1 MIKKSLFFLIILCC
15 STLFA
20 ESYLTNVETEPG
32 HANLNYEGSLKFYY
46 DLTKPN
52 LVKKAYLQ
60 ADMEGETK
68 TFGTTVTDSG
78 FLSIDNSLS
87 LSGEDLFKMIKESRS
102 LEDSDDK
109 SSADGSY
116 TLRVRIELDTS
127 SNNNDED
134 NDDDDEENDDDSDSS
149 STVPEY
155 AEKNITVIF
164 DNKAPKAP
172 AAIEVEGG
180 NKQMLIRVTPP
191 STEDGKDKE
200 KIGKYH
206 AKVTGIFNRDG
217 TDTQTT
223 LEYDSTVDSDS
234 YNKVWEF
241 TVKGKNGYE
250 FINNDEGSSSRAYT
264 VEVTAFDLAGNS
276 DDTASISVEASSV
289 TTYGFWS
296 NYKSQGGKD
305 DGGFCFVAT
314 AGFGSY
320 FHPSVALL
328 REFRDSVLAN
338 FDLGRKFIAA
348 YYKYGSYP
356 AEIIKDST
364 ILRAASRTMLMPYV
378 VAAWFLTTVLGRIL
392 MVSWLILILFFFFKP
407 NRKVLPV
414 LLFVVFMAMP
424 VQDLLAKS
432 RNRGIHGEAS
442 FTNLLYYPQIDGDIN
457 GTPFK
462 DVAGSQVRWLP
473 SLTFGLAVPTDYIR
487 ISFIGGIG
495 YTRFKGR
502 AMRSD
507 GSRSNDRTTM
517 HFIPLKAELKLR
529 PVYDFPLYP
538 YIAGGIDYYTWW
550 VRDGGST
557 TENGGTFGL
566 HGTVGLMLS
575 LNWMDPSSSKKMK
588 ENGVVNTFLF
598 VGYKF
603 EKINDFWRD
612 KSFDLSNKM
621 KNNFEFG
628 LVFEF

>member
-1 MIKKSLFFLIILCC
+1 MIKRTLFSLLILCC
-15 STLFA
+15 SALFA
-20 ESYLTNVETEPG
+20 EDYITNVETEPG
-32 HANLNYEGSLKFYY
+32 HANLNQGGSLKFFY
-46 DLTKPN
+46 DLPKPD

-60 ADMEGETK
+60 TEIDGTTS
-68 TFGTTVTDSG
+68 TFDTTVTDSG

-87 LSGEDLFKMIKESRS
+87 LSGEELYKVIKEHKS
-102 LEDSDDK
+102 LESDDADA
-109 SSADGSY
+109 ADGTYSI
-116 TLRVRIELDTS
+116 RVRIELDTTA
-127 SNNNDED
+127 D
-134 NDDDDEENDDDSDSS
+134 NDDDEDDDDDDDDDNDSGS
-149 STVPEY
+149 STVIPEY
-155 AEKNITVIF
+155 AEKTVKVTF

-180 NKQMLIRVTPP
+180 NKQMIIKVTPP
-191 STEDGKDKE
+191 STEDGKEKE

-206 AKVTGIFNRDG
+206 TKVTGIFKSGDAE
-217 TDTQTT
+217 TQTT
-223 LEYDSTVDSDS
+223 LEYDSLVDSDS
-234 YNKVWEF
+234 YSKDWKF
-241 TVKGKNGYE
+241 TVKGKDGYE

-296 NYKSQGGKD
+296 NYKSHGGKD

-328 REFRDSVLAN
+328 RDFRDSVLSN
-338 FDLGRKFIAA
+338 FGAGKKFIGA

-356 AEIIKDST
+356 AEIIKDSPV
-364 ILRAASRTMLMPYV
+364 LRAASRTMLMPLV

-392 MVSWLILILFFFFKP
+392 MVSWLISIAFLFFKP
-407 NRKVLPV
+407 GRKALLA
-414 LLFVVFMAMP
+414 LLFLIILASP
-424 VQDLLAKS
+424 AYDLTAKT

-442 FTNLLYYPQIDGDIN
+442 FTNLLYYPQIDGNIN

-462 DVAGSQVRWLP
+462 DVAGSEVRWLP
-473 SLTFGLAVPTDYIR
+473 SLTFGLAIPTDYIR
-487 ISFIGGIG
+487 ITFIGGIG

-507 GSRSNDRTTM
+507 GSRSGDRTTM

-550 VRDGGST
+550 VRDSKKT

-588 ENGVVNTFLF
+588 ENGVVNTHLF

-603 EKINDFWRD
+603 EKINDFWRE
-612 KSFDLSNKM
+612 KSFDLSNRM
-621 KNNFEFG
+621 KYNFEFG

>member
-1 MIKKSLFFLIILCC
+1 MIKKSLFFLLILC
-15 STLFA
+15 SSMIFA
-20 ESYLTNVETEPG
+20 ESYITNIEAEPG
-32 HANLNYEGSLKFYY
+32 HANLNHEGSLKIFY
-46 DLTKPN
+46 DLSKPD

-60 ADMEGETK
+60 TEIEGTVS
-68 TFGTTVTDSG
+68 TFETTVTDSG
-78 FLSIDNSLS
+78 FLSIDNSLT
-87 LSGEDLFKMIKESRS
+87 LSGDELYKVIKERRS
-102 LEDSDDK
+102 LEEDDIAK
-109 SSADGSY
+109 ADGTY
-116 TLRVRIELDTS
+116 NIRVRIELDTS
-127 SNNNDED
+127 SNKNDD
-134 NDDDDEENDDDSDSS
+134 NDDDENDDDDDDNDSE
-149 STVPEY
+149 TIPEY
-155 AEKNITVIF
+155 AEKSIKVIF

-172 AAIEVEGG
+172 SAIEVEGG
-180 NKQMLIRVTPP
+180 NQQMLIRITPP
-191 STEDGKDKE
+191 STEDGESKE

-206 AKVTGIFNRDG
+206 AKVSGVFKSGD
-217 TDTQTT
+217 DAETQTT
-223 LEYDSTVDSDS
+223 LEYDSVVDSDK
-234 YNKVWEF
+234 YNQVWEF

-250 FINNDEGSSSRAYT
+250 FINNDEGSNSRAYT
-264 VEVTAFDLAGNS
+264 VEVTAEDLAGNS
-276 DDTASISVEASSV
+276 DENATISVDASAV

-320 FHPSVALL
+320 FHPSVELL

-338 FDLGRKFIAA
+338 FSLGKKFIAA

-356 AEIIKDST
+356 AEIIKDSS
-364 ILRAASRTMLMPYV
+364 ILRAASRTMLMPLV
-378 VAAWFLTTVLGRIL
+378 VTAWFFTTVLGRIL
-392 MVSWLILILFFFFKP
+392 MISWLFLSAFFAFKSG
-407 NRKVLPV
+407 RKAFLA
-414 LLFVVFMAMP
+414 LLFVILMASP
-424 VQDLLAKS
+424 IQDLTAKT
-432 RNRGIHGEAS
+432 RGNAIHGEAS
-442 FTNLLYYPQIDGDIN
+442 FTNLIYYPQIDADIN

-462 DVAGSQVRWLP
+462 DVAGPEVRWLP
-473 SLTFGLAVPTDYIR
+473 SLTFGLAIPTDYIR
-487 ISFIGGIG
+487 ITFIGGIG

-507 GSRSNDRTTM
+507 GSRSTDRTTM

-538 YIAGGIDYYTWW
+538 YIAGGLDYYPWW
-550 VRDGGST
+550 VRDGGHT

-588 ENGVVNTFLF
+588 ENGVVNTCLF

-621 KNNFEFG
+621 KYNFEFG
-628 LVFEF
+628 IIFEF

>member
-1 MIKKSLFFLIILCC
+1 MTKKITFFLLTLCC
-15 STLFA
+15 SMLFA
-20 ESYLTNVETEPG
+20 DSYITNVETEPG
-32 HANLNYEGSLKFYY
+32 HSNMNFEGSLKFYY
-46 DLTKPN
+46 DLPKPN

-60 ADMEGETK
+60 AEIDGETK
-68 TFGTTVTDSG
+68 TFDFTSTDSG

-87 LSGEDLFKMIKESRS
+87 LSGEELYNAIKNVRS

-109 SSADGSY
+109 SVADGTYSI
-116 TLRVRIELDTS
+116 RVRIELDTS
-127 SNNNDED
+127 SNK
-134 NDDDDEENDDDSDSS
+134 NDDDDEENDDDDDDSTS
-149 STVPEY
+149 SVPEY
-155 AEKNITVIF
+155 AEKTIKVVF
-164 DNKAPKAP
+164 DNKPPKAP
-172 AAIEVEGG
+172 SAIEVEGG

-191 STEDGKDKE
+191 STEDGSSKE
-200 KIGKYH
+200 KIGAYH
-206 AKVTGIFNRDG
+206 AKVTGIFKSGDD
-217 TDTQTT
+217 TETQTT
-223 LEYDSTVDSDS
+223 LEYDSTVDSSS
-234 YNKVWEF
+234 YNQIWEF

-264 VEVTAFDLAGNS
+264 VEVTAEDLAGNS
-276 DDTASISVEASSV
+276 DDTASISVDASAV

-328 REFRDSVLAN
+328 RQFRDSVLAN
-338 FDLGRKFIAA
+338 FSLGRKFIAA

-356 AEIIKDST
+356 AETIKSSP
-364 ILRAASRTMLMPYV
+364 ILRAASRTMLMPFV
-378 VAAWFLTTVLGRIL
+378 VTAWFFTTVLGRIL
-392 MVSWLILILFFFFKP
+392 MISWLVLVAFFTVKSGRKALLALFF
-407 NRKVLPV
+407 V
-414 LLFVVFMAMP
+414 LLLAVPF
-424 VQDLLAKS
+424 QDLSAKT
-432 RNRGIHGEAS
+432 RGNAIHGEAS
-442 FTNLLYYPQIDGDIN
+442 FTNLLYYPQIDSEIN

-462 DVAGSQVRWLP
+462 DVAGSQLRWLP
-473 SLTFGLAVPTDYIR
+473 SFTFGLAIPTEYIR
-487 ISFIGGIG
+487 ITFIGGIG

-507 GSRSNDRTTM
+507 GTKSSDRTTM
-517 HFIPLKAELKLR
+517 HFLPLKAELKLR

-538 YIAGGIDYYTWW
+538 YIAGGIDYYPWW
-550 VRDGGST
+550 VRDGGHT

-575 LNWMDPSSSKKMK
+575 LNWMDSSSSKKMK
-588 ENGVVNTFLF
+588 ENGVVNTCLF

>member
-1 MIKKSLFFLIILCC
+1 MIKK
-15 STLFA
+15 TLFLLLVLCA
-20 ESYLTNVETEPG
+20 SALSAANYITNVEAEPG
-32 HANLNYEGSLKFYY
+32 HANLNHGGSLKIFY
-46 DLTKPN
+46 DLPKPD

-60 ADMEGETK
+60 TDID
-68 TFGTTVTDSG
+68 GTTVTFDTTVEDSG
-78 FLSIDNSLS
+78 FLSIDNSLTLSGDELYQVIKDHKS
-87 LSGEDLFKMIKESRS
+87 LS
-102 LEDSDDK
+102 DDNVE
-109 SSADGSY
+109 SADGTY
-116 TLRVRIELDTS
+116 TIRVRIELDTS
-127 SNNNDED
+127 SNKKSE
-134 NDDDDEENDDDSDSS
+134 NDDDDEENDDDDDGNDSE
-149 STVPEY
+149 TVPEY
-155 AEKNITVIF
+155 AEKSIKVVF

-180 NKQMLIRVTPP
+180 NQQMLVKVTPP
-191 STEDGKDKE
+191 STEDGESKE

-206 AKVTGIFNRDG
+206 AKVSGVFKSD
-217 TDTQTT
+217 DAETQTT
-223 LEYDSTVDSDS
+223 LEYDSTVDSNS
-234 YNKVWEF
+234 YNKIWEF
-241 TVKGKNGYE
+241 TLKGKDGYE

-264 VEVTAFDLAGNS
+264 IEVSAVDLAGNS
-276 DDTASISVEASSV
+276 DEEASISVEASSV

-328 REFRDSVLAN
+328 RDFRDSVLSS
-338 FDLGRKFIAA
+338 FGLGKRFIAF

-356 AEIIKDST
+356 AEIIKDSP
-364 ILRAASRTMLMPYV
+364 ILRAASRTMLMPLV

-392 MVSWLILILFFFFKP
+392 MVSWLILVVFFFFRPGRKP
-407 NRKVLPV
+407 LLA
-414 LLFVVFMAMP
+414 LLFVIFMALP
-424 VQDLLAKS
+424 AQDLLARS
-432 RNRGIHGEAS
+432 RGIHGEAS
-442 FTNLLYYPQIDGDIN
+442 FTNLLYYPQIDSDIN

-462 DVAGSQVRWLP
+462 DVAGTQVRWLP
-473 SLTFGLAVPTDYIR
+473 SLTFGLAIPTDYIR
-487 ISFIGGIG
+487 ITFIGGIG

-507 GSRSNDRTTM
+507 GSKSGDRTTM

-538 YIAGGIDYYTWW
+538 YIAGGLDYYPWW

-588 ENGVVNTFLF
+588 ENGVVNTCLF

-612 KSFDLSNKM
+612 KSFDLSNRM
-621 KNNFEFG
+621 KYNFEFG
-628 LVFEF
+628 IVFEF

>member
-1 MIKKSLFFLIILCC
+1 MIKKTLFFLVILCC
-15 STLFA
+15 SALFA
-20 ESYLTNVETEPG
+20 ESYITNVEAEPG
-32 HANLNYEGSLKFYY
+32 HANMNHGGSLKIFY
-46 DLTKPN
+46 DLPKPS

-60 ADMEGETK
+60 TELDGTTV
-68 TFGTTVTDSG
+68 TFDSTVTDSG
-78 FLSIDNSLS
+78 FLSIDNSLE
-87 LSGEDLFKMIKESRS
+87 LSGEDFFKVINGHLS
-102 LEDSDDK
+102 LSDDDF
-109 SSADGSY
+109 SAADGIY
-116 TLRVRIELDTS
+116 TLRVRLELDTS
-127 SNNNDED
+127 SNKTKS
-134 NDDDDEENDDDSDSS
+134 NDDDDEDDDDDSTTSS
-149 STVPEY
+149 NVPEY
-155 AEKNITVIF
+155 AEKTIKILF

-172 AAIEVEGG
+172 SAIEVEGG

-191 STEDGKDKE
+191 STADGESKE

-206 AKVTGIFNRDG
+206 AKVTGTFKND
-217 TDTQTT
+217 DVETQTT
-223 LEYDSTVDSDS
+223 LEYDSIVDSDK
-234 YNKVWEF
+234 YNQIWEF

-250 FINNDEGSSSRAYT
+250 FINNDEGNNNRAYT
-264 VEVTAFDLAGNS
+264 VEVTAFDLAGNN
-276 DDTASISVEASSV
+276 DEEASISVDASSV

-328 REFRDSVLAN
+328 RNFRDSVLAN
-338 FDLGRKFIAA
+338 FELGKKFIAA

-364 ILRAASRTMLMPYV
+364 ILRAASRTMLMPLV

-392 MVSWLILILFFFFKP
+392 MVSWLILIAFFFFKP
-407 NRKVLPV
+407 NRKALLA
-414 LLFVVFMAMP
+414 LLFVVFMAIP
-424 VQDLLAKS
+424 AQDLMAKT

-442 FTNLLYYPQIDGDIN
+442 FTNLLYYPQIDREIN

-473 SLTFGLAVPTDYIR
+473 SLTFGLAIPTDYIR
-487 ISFIGGIG
+487 ITFIGGIG

-507 GSRSNDRTTM
+507 GSRSSDRTTM

-538 YIAGGIDYYTWW
+538 YIAGGLDYYPWL
-550 VRDGGST
+550 VRDGGHT

-588 ENGVVNTFLF
+588 ENGVVNTCLF

-621 KNNFEFG
+621 KYNFEFG

>member
-1 MIKKSLFFLIILCC
+1 MTKKITFFLLTLCC
-15 STLFA
+15 SMLFA
-20 ESYLTNVETEPG
+20 DSYITNVETEPG
-32 HANLNYEGSLKFYY
+32 HSNMNFEGSLKFYY
-46 DLTKPN
+46 DLPKPN

-60 ADMEGETK
+60 AEIDGETK
-68 TFGTTVTDSG
+68 TFDFTSTDSG

-87 LSGEDLFKMIKESRS
+87 LSGEELYNAIKNVRS

-109 SSADGSY
+109 SVADGTYSI
-116 TLRVRIELDTS
+116 RVRIELDTS
-127 SNNNDED
+127 SNNDDDDDED
-134 NDDDDEENDDDSDSS
+134 NDDDDDSTSS
-149 STVPEY
+149 VPEY
-155 AEKNITVIF
+155 AEKTIKVVF
-164 DNKAPKAP
+164 DNKPPKAP
-172 AAIEVEGG
+172 SAIEVEGG

-191 STEDGKDKE
+191 STEDGSSKE
-200 KIGKYH
+200 KIGAYH
-206 AKVTGIFNRDG
+206 AKVTGIFKSGDD
-217 TDTQTT
+217 TETQTT
-223 LEYDSTVDSDS
+223 LEYDSTVDSSS
-234 YNKVWEF
+234 YNQIWEF

-264 VEVTAFDLAGNS
+264 VEVTAEDLAGNS
-276 DDTASISVEASSV
+276 DDTASISVDASAV

-328 REFRDSVLAN
+328 RQFRDSVLAN
-338 FDLGRKFIAA
+338 FSLGRKFIAA

-356 AEIIKDST
+356 AETIKSSP
-364 ILRAASRTMLMPYV
+364 ILRAASRTMLMPFV
-378 VAAWFLTTVLGRIL
+378 VTAWFFTTVLGRIL
-392 MVSWLILILFFFFKP
+392 MISWLVLVAFFTVKSGRKALFALFF
-407 NRKVLPV
+407 V
-414 LLFVVFMAMP
+414 LLLTIPF
-424 VQDLLAKS
+424 QDLSAKT
-432 RNRGIHGEAS
+432 RGNAIHGEAS
-442 FTNLLYYPQIDGDIN
+442 FTNLLYYPQIDSEIN

-462 DVAGSQVRWLP
+462 DVAGSQLRWLP
-473 SLTFGLAVPTDYIR
+473 SFTFGLAIPTEYIR
-487 ISFIGGIG
+487 ITFIGGIG

-507 GSRSNDRTTM
+507 GTKSSDRTTM
-517 HFIPLKAELKLR
+517 HFLPLKAELKLR

-538 YIAGGIDYYTWW
+538 YIAGGIDYYPWW
-550 VRDGGST
+550 VRDGGHT

-588 ENGVVNTFLF
+588 ENGVVNTCLF

>member
-1 MIKKSLFFLIILCC
+1 MIKKFTFFLFILCG
-15 STLFA
+15 SLLFA
-20 ESYLTNVETEPG
+20 ESYLTNVETEPK
-32 HANLNYEGSLKFYY
+32 HANMNFQGSLKFFY
-46 DLTKPN
+46 DLPKPN

-60 ADMEGETK
+60 TEIDGETK
-68 TFGTTVTDSG
+68 TFDTTVEDSG
-78 FLSIDNSLS
+78 FLSIDNSLT
-87 LSGEDLFKMIKESRS
+87 LAGEELYNAIKNIRS

-109 SSADGSY
+109 STADGTYSVM
-116 TLRVRIELDTS
+116 VRTELDTS
-127 SNNNDED
+127 SNNN
-134 NDDDDEENDDDSDSS
+134 NDDDDENDDGDESSDDDTSY
-149 STVPEY
+149 VPEY
-155 AEKNITVIF
+155 AEKTIKVTF
-164 DNKAPKAP
+164 DNKPPKAP
-172 AAIEVEGG
+172 SAIEVEGG
-180 NKQMLIRVTPP
+180 NQQMLIRVTPP
-191 STEDGKDKE
+191 STEDGSSKE
-200 KIGKYH
+200 KIGRYH
-206 AKVTGIFNRDG
+206 AKVTGIFKSGDAE
-217 TDTQTT
+217 TQTA
-223 LEYDSTVDSDS
+223 LEYDSTVDSDK
-234 YNKVWEF
+234 YNQIWEF
-241 TVKGKNGYE
+241 TVKGKDGYE
-250 FINNDEGSSSRAYT
+250 FINNDEGKSSQAYT
-264 VEVTAFDLAGNS
+264 VEVYAEDLAGNH
-276 DDTASISVEASSV
+276 DEAATVSIEASAV

-320 FHPSVALL
+320 FHPSVELL
-328 REFRDSVLAN
+328 RQFRDSVLAN
-338 FDLGRKFIAA
+338 FGLGRKFIAA

-356 AEIIKDST
+356 AETIKNSPF
-364 ILRAASRTMLMPYV
+364 LRAASRTLLMPFV
-378 VAAWFLTTVLGRIL
+378 VTAWFFTTVLGRIL
-392 MVSWLILILFFFFKP
+392 MISWLVLVAFFTVKSGRKALFALFF
-407 NRKVLPV
+407 V
-414 LLFVVFMAMP
+414 LL
-424 VQDLLAKS
+424 LAVPFQNLSAKGNS
-432 RNRGIHGEAS
+432 IHGEAS
-442 FTNLLYYPQIDGDIN
+442 FTNLIYYPQIDSEIN

-462 DVAGSQVRWLP
+462 DVAGPQLRWLP
-473 SLTFGLAVPTDYIR
+473 SFTFGLAIPTEYIR

-495 YTRFKGR
+495 YTRFKGH

-507 GSRSNDRTTM
+507 GSKSSDRTTM

-566 HGTVGLMLS
+566 HGTIGLMLS

-588 ENGVVNTFLF
+588 ENGVVNTCLF